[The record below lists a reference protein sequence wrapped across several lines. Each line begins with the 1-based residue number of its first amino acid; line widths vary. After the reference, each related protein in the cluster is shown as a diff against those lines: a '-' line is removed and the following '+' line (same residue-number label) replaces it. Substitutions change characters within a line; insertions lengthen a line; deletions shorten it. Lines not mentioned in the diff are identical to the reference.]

1 MSTNLEAPISPA
13 ESLYEQL
20 ASAYDLMTAA
30 YDHGRWLDAIERLA
44 REHGLSGRRALDV
57 ACGTGKSF
65 LPLLE
70 RGYEV
75 TACDVSPA
83 MAAIAHEKAAGRAA
97 VYVADM
103 RELPVYGRF
112 DLITC
117 LDDAL
122 NHLSR
127 PEDVLAALAGIRSNL
142 APSGLAIFDLNTF
155 TAYQGVPESVV
166 EDDERLVLFRGGRLA
181 IERPGAATEVVVEL
195 FERVEGDLWRRRTS
209 RQPHRHYPMA
219 DVQSLVEQAGLELR
233 AVCGQRPGVRIEPR
247 LDEQRDHKALIV
259 AARRDESS
267 PSTREEV

>member
-1 MSTNLEAPISPA
+1 MSTYLEPSTSPT
-13 ESLYEQL
+13 ESLYDAL

-30 YDHGRWLDAIERLA
+30 YDHARWLDAIERLA
-44 REHGLSGRRALDV
+44 HDQGLSGRRVLDV

-83 MAAIAHEKAAGRAA
+83 MAAIAHAKAAGRAA

-103 RELPVYGRF
+103 RELPVFGRF

-122 NHLSR
+122 NHL
-127 PEDVLAALAGIRSNL
+127 PCEEDVLAALVGIRSNL
-142 APSGLAIFDLNTF
+142 APSGLAVFDLNTL
-155 TAYQGVPESVV
+155 TAYGGAPDAVV
-166 EDDERLVLFRGGRLA
+166 EDDDRLVLFRGGQLA
-181 IERPGAATEVVVEL
+181 IERPGEATEVVVEL

-219 DVQSLVEQAGLELR
+219 DVRALVERAGLELR

-259 AARRDESS
+259 AAR
-267 PSTREEV
+267 PSERRGEV